1 MWKNKIIIII
11 FVIFILV
18 TMVIAF
24 FDKNKTSKTV
34 VIPVEKVVIP
44 TRITEPFFS
53 DTGAQ
58 DVPMSD
64 EEYKIGQLI
73 NKMRNVAPVNN
84 SAFLFDYDYK
94 IDKFVIYI
102 KGDKEKNKPV
112 FLKYLE
118 DTGFIA
124 IPETWFMYTNNV
136 NQ

>member
-1 MWKNKIIIII
+1 MWKNKLIIIA
-11 FVIFILV
+11 FVIFVFV
-18 TMVIAF
+18 TLIIAF
-24 FDKNKTSKTV
+24 FDKKNTSEIVTV
-34 VIPVEKVVIP
+34 PVEKVVIP
-44 TRITEPFFS
+44 TKINEPFFS

-58 DVPMSD
+58 DIPMTD
-64 EEYKIGQLI
+64 EEYKVGQLI
-73 NKMRNVAPVNN
+73 NKMRDVAPVNN

-136 NQ
+136 SR